1 MLRAPLLAG
10 SRVIVAAFPDDV
22 ELLLPPAPVE
32 GIADVEAAVRDALR
46 FPLAG
51 EPLEALV
58 PRGGRVTVVLDAGAL
73 PLPPPARDP
82 RRRALA
88 AVVAEL
94 ERIGVAMERQT
105 ILLASGLAR
114 RPTQQHV
121 EARLGP
127 AFARRFTGSVVVH
140 DAEDETLVP
149 LDGGGPSGVRANRA
163 LVGTDAIVTVS
174 AAETVMHGGPA
185 TFLGATSADSV
196 RAVPAEDSLL
206 EAGGGAWEI
215 ALAVERALARRTPVT
230 GVSLSLAHPRWG
242 GVLRDVPYD
251 RDAVDRFAGSAVR
264 RAFGLLPSGVRRRV
278 IHEHLPETGV
288 AAVYAGPPSAA
299 HAEALV
305 RAIQLRSLALPRPLD
320 ALVLGVPPLTPPL
333 PIERPN
339 PLLAAYFGLA
349 LTLRLWRGSFPV
361 EPGGTLVLQ
370 HRLHRRF
377 AHPTQAP
384 YRPFFAALRDT
395 DVRDPEHLVRAE
407 RDASADQNA
416 IAAYREGRACH
427 PRLPFADWEAC
438 APARRHLGAVIVAG
452 CRDATAARLLGFVPA
467 MGLGS
472 ALAMARERASGG
484 NRIGCALTPPFFP
497 LRVGEE
503 EAAYSSPR

>member
-1 MLRAPLLAG
+1 MVLAPLLAG
-10 SRVIVAAFPDDV
+10 SRVTIAPLPEDV

-32 GIADVEAAVRDALR
+32 GIVEVEAAVRDALR

-58 PRGGRVTVVLDAGAL
+58 PRGGRVTVAFDAGAL

-82 RRRALA
+82 RQRALV

-94 ERIGVAMERQT
+94 ERIGVPMERQT

-114 RPTQQHV
+114 RPSAHDV
-121 EARLGP
+121 EMRLGP
-127 AFARRFTGSVVVH
+127 AFARRFTGTVVVH
-140 DAEDETLVP
+140 DAEHESLVP
-149 LDGGGPSGVRANRA
+149 LDGAAPSGVRANRA
-163 LVGTDAIVTVS
+163 LIATDAIVTVS

-185 TFLGATSADSV
+185 TLLNATSADTI
-196 RAVPAEDSLL
+196 RAVPAQDSLL
-206 EAGGGAWEI
+206 EAGGGAWET
-215 ALAVERALARRTPVT
+215 AVAVERALARRTPLI

-242 GVLRDVPYD
+242 GALRGVPYD
-251 RDAVDRFAGSAVR
+251 RDAVDRFVRSPVR
-264 RAFGLLPSGVRRRV
+264 RAFGLLPSVARRRV
-278 IHEHLPETGV
+278 MQERLPDIGV

-299 HAEALV
+299 HAESLL
-305 RAIQLRSLALPRPLD
+305 RAIQLRSLPLARPLD
-320 ALVLGVPPLTPPL
+320 ALVLGVPPITPHL

-349 LTLRLWRGSFPV
+349 LMLRLWRGTFPIA
-361 EPGGTLVLQ
+361 PGGTLVLQ

-377 AHPTQAP
+377 ARPTQTP
-384 YRPFFAALRDT
+384 YRPLFAALRES
-395 DVRDPEHLVRAE
+395 DVREPELLVRAE
-407 RDASADQNA
+407 RDASADADA

-438 APARRHLGAVIVAG
+438 APARRRLGAVVVAG
-452 CRDATAARLLGFVPA
+452 CRDATVARLLGFVPA
-467 MGLGS
+467 MGLGP
-472 ALAMARERASGG
+472 ALSMARGG
-484 NRIGCALTPPFFP
+484 APGTGRIACALTPPFFP

-503 EAAYSSPR
+503 EAA